1 MRIDNTQRP
10 APVSGVRSYQKAS
23 KASAGSSRPEDA
35 ASFLGIPA
43 NELTPKVQE
52 AIMKLMEEVD
62 RMRQELE
69 DSRSRIEY
77 LE

>member
-1 MRIDNTQRP
+1 
-10 APVSGVRSYQKAS
+10 VSGVRSYQKAS
-23 KASAGSSRPEDA
+23 KASAGSSLPEDA

-43 NELTPKVQE
+43 NEVTPKVQE
-52 AIMKLMEEVD
+52 AIMKLIEEVD